1 VSQVVVTEDA
11 LSAKRKESLR
21 QEHKIDTES
30 VFNRWRR
37 NDITG
42 RDPVAAAVGVL
53 ALPVVAFWSF
63 VAGCITISV
72 SIVLGIFRLLGKLFR

>member
-1 VSQVVVTEDA
+1 MSQVVVTEDA
-11 LSAKRKESLR
+11 LSGKRKQSLR

-30 VFNRWRR
+30 AFNHWRR

-42 RDPVAAAVGVL
+42 RDPIAAAVGIL

-63 VAGCITISV
+63 VAGCITISF
-72 SIVLGIFRLLGKLFR
+72 SIMLGIFRILGSLFR